1 MIRRLVAFASLTV
14 IALSA
19 LAGPASAHV
28 EIEPEE
34 AVAGSATTLTFVVEY
49 EGAATTGLVVQLP
62 EGAAA
67 TEVPA
72 KDGWTSVID
81 SVANTATWSGGSAP
95 VDESFDLVVQLPTTP
110 GEVLFPAI
118 VQTTDGEEAWIE
130 EAESE
135 GETGK
140 PAPRLTLTADPNA
153 TTATTTATTTTAAP
167 TTTTT
172 SALPGTTLEA
182 DQRDDGNTSAAPW
195 IIGSG
200 IAAVLAIASG
210 GLFLKRKQDREN
222 EQDQAT
228 AATDPA
234 VDPEE

>member
-1 MIRRLVAFASLTV
+1 MADDHRCMIRRLVAFASLTV

-95 VDESFDLVVQLPTTP
+95 DDESFDLVVQLPTTP

-153 TTATTTATTTTAAP
+153 TAA

-200 IAAVLAIASG
+200 IAAVLVIAIG